1 MAVQAVGDALSGV
14 LMVEAGLRRR
24 QWGLGQWAELYQ
36 DLPSR
41 QTKVLVADRS
51 VISTINAETQVASPP
66 GLQALID
73 QAVAGWQ
80 CCLPSLPYVLTC
92 SALHSLAEI
101 LSLVFTQ
108 ATSFELFQTTASTH
122 SMVFLGDRN
131 MSTSSVKGIV
141 ITCSIMRQLP

>member
-1 MAVQAVGDALSGV
+1 MKLVGSGGLVDWPAALARTKTQAGCKAQPMCGGLAITCKYMYNDRCSLGMPSVTASMAVQAVGDALSGV

-51 VISTINAETQVASPP
+51 VISTINAETQVASPA

-73 QAVAGWQ
+73 QAVAGQ
-80 CCLPSLPYVLTC
+80 HSFSTMAL
-92 SALHSLAEI
+92 SA
-101 LSLVFTQ
+101 
-108 ATSFELFQTTASTH
+108 TH
-122 SMVFLGDRN
+122 NKM
-131 MSTSSVKGIV
+131 
-141 ITCSIMRQLP
+141 

>member
-1 MAVQAVGDALSGV
+1 MRPALQAVGDALSGM

-24 QWGLGQWAELYQ
+24 QWGLGQWAGLYQ

-73 QAVAGWQ
+73 QAVVGRQYSSLGMHCAAQ
-80 CCLPSLPYVLTC
+80 CPQGNT
-92 SALHSLAEI
+92 
-101 LSLVFTQ
+101 
-108 ATSFELFQTTASTH
+108 
-122 SMVFLGDRN
+122 
-131 MSTSSVKGIV
+131 
-141 ITCSIMRQLP
+141 

>member
-24 QWGLGQWAELYQ
+24 QWGLRQWAELYQ

-66 GLQALID
+66 GLQALVD

-80 CCLPSLPYVLTC
+80 RCL
-92 SALHSLAEI
+92 
-101 LSLVFTQ
+101 
-108 ATSFELFQTTASTH
+108 TS
-122 SMVFLGDRN
+122 N
-131 MSTSSVKGIV
+131 
-141 ITCSIMRQLP
+141 